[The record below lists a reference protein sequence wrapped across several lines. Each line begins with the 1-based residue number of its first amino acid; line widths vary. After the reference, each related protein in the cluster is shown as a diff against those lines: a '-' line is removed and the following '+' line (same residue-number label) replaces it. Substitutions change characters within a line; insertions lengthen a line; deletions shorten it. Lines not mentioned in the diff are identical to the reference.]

1 MQFEK
6 NILFEN
12 ACRIRPISAFHPEI
26 LLEINDKEF
35 RRYLTADGKMLWFH
49 WYCLE
54 QGIRGK
60 IETTFLSIEDL
71 GVTNVRMEDG
81 QFCETKVYK
90 EYWKA
95 TVYMNDVETGS
106 ATSSGT
112 FMLVNNK
119 ERDDASNILRKNAI
133 GAALSQAGFG
143 VISGFD
149 MTANDIAQL
158 CAEAAKQ
165 NQQPSPTENAPAAAF
180 VPATQTSPIP
190 NLQQPNTVQ
199 DCFFGSEPQVQFGNQ
214 IPQTSTAPQTP
225 SASFTNPASVGSAPA
240 PMPPAQPTQP
250 QIDPLDAAK
259 AVVWGGNGPQKGK
272 SLGQI
277 LGEPGGRKFLQFIA
291 NDFSPRSDAGRVAKN
306 AAAMILQ
313 SI

>member
-6 NILFEN
+6 NLLFEN

-106 ATSSGT
+106 AISSGT

-149 MTANDIAQL
+149 MTANDIAQF
-158 CAEAAKQ
+158 CAEAAMQ
-165 NQQPSPTENAPAAAF
+165 NQQTPPTQSPMGTAVAPMATTP
-180 VPATQTSPIP
+180 PAPPAPYS
-190 NLQQPNTVQ
+190 QQPNTVQ
-199 DCFFGSEPQVQFGNQ
+199 DCFFG
-214 IPQTSTAPQTP
+214 TAPQMAAIPMQQPPIPTQ
-225 SASFTNPASVGSAPA
+225 PAAQPA
-240 PMPPAQPTQP
+240 PMQAPPVQQV
-250 QIDPLDAAK
+250 DPLEAAK
-259 AVVWGGNGPQKGK
+259 AVVWRGTGPQKDK
-272 SLGQI
+272 TLGAI

-291 NDFSPRSDAGRVAKN
+291 NDFNARSDAGRIAKD
-306 AAAMILQ
+306 AAALILQ